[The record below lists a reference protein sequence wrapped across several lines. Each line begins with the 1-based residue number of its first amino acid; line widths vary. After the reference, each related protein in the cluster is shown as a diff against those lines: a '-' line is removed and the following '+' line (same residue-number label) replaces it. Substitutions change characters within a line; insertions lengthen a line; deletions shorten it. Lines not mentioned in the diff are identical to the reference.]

1 MFKLMLVKDVL
12 DNLGCTDVSLQLG
25 YIPNARADRRFTDG
39 SAHPLKVFCNVL
51 NTLKFKKVYVSDPH
65 SDVATSLID
74 NISVLS
80 QTACFKFLDY
90 ALERITKDYVL
101 CAPDLG
107 ATKKIFDTVMDL
119 GLDTYLQAVKIRDV
133 KTGNIIKCDL
143 LCDNLNGKDVVLLD
157 DLSDA
162 GGSFIHLARKLKEK
176 GAGKVILYTT
186 HGIYS
191 KGLKLLEK
199 DIDFILCGN
208 VVCDY
213 VTKQDIEN
221 FNNRNK

>member
-74 NISVLS
+74 NISILS
-80 QTACFKFLDY
+80 QTECFKFLDY

-143 LCDNLNGKDVVLLD
+143 LCGNLKGKDVVLLD
-157 DLSDA
+157 DISDF
-162 GGSFIHLARKLKEK
+162 GNSFKYLAKKLKEK
-176 GAGKVILYTT
+176 GAGKIILYVT
-186 HGIYS
+186 HGIFAG
-191 KGLKLLEK
+191 GLSGLEK

-208 VVCDY
+208 IVGDY
-213 VTKQDIEN
+213 INKGDLSV
-221 FNNRNK
+221 FNER